1 MPLTC
6 YCEWE
11 PEPGNWC
18 WYGPDDY
25 STFEASRRKRC
36 SSCHN
41 LIDHASIVAK
51 FERRRIPATDV
62 EVAIFGEEGEIPLA
76 PFYLCEECAD
86 LWFSFHDLG
95 FECVGPEENMR
106 DLVKEYAEVY
116 GPKSS
121 DSGQSV
127 HRGKVDAG
135 A

>member
-62 EVAIFGEEGEIPLA
+62 EVAIFGEEGEIPLPPSISAKSA
-76 PFYLCEECAD
+76 PIFGSRFTISASSASAPRRTCAI
-86 LWFSFHDLG
+86 S
-95 FECVGPEENMR
+95 
-106 DLVKEYAEVY
+106 
-116 GPKSS
+116 
-121 DSGQSV
+121 
-127 HRGKVDAG
+127 
-135 A
+135 